1 MYKKFYNN
9 IKYFSLVIGHLNL
22 LRSFYYSA
30 ANGDI
35 EDKSYL
41 LADMAIVKFRNF
53 CKKTV
58 KEIEKLLANQDAK
71 VSFDVKDLE
80 KVKTLVNSI
89 NKVASEGIVENL
101 FENLDKVN
109 HFIDFLIN
117 VFPKK
122 DINQVDLREIKS
134 EVVFFKY
141 QIYLS

>member
-1 MYKKFYNN
+1 MYKNFYSN
-9 IKYFSLVIGHLNL
+9 IKCFSLVIGHLNL

-35 EDKSYL
+35 EDKNYL
-41 LADMAIVKFRNF
+41 SADLAIVNFRNF

-58 KEIEKLLANQDAK
+58 KEIEKLLANQDAE

-80 KVKTLVNSI
+80 KVKKLVNSI
-89 NKVASEGIVENL
+89 DKAASEGIVEDL
-101 FENLDKVN
+101 FKNLDKVS

-122 DINQVDLREIKS
+122 DLNQVDLREIKS
-134 EVVFFKY
+134 EVIFFKY